1 MDVALNED
9 DRAFADD
16 VRDFVRSNLDPATRG
31 KVLLFQLPDRAER
44 TVWQRALVARGWG
57 APTWPTEHG
66 GPGWSV
72 TQRYLFDEI
81 LGEEGAPTPP
91 VFGMGMLAPVIM
103 RYGTTA
109 QKSHYL
115 PRILNVEDWWCQGF
129 SEPNAGSDLASLKT
143 RAVLDGNEWV
153 INGQKIWTTLAHQA
167 DWMFCLVRT
176 SQEEKKQE
184 GISLLLV
191 PMSKPGIT
199 VKPII
204 TIDGEHEVNEVFLDD
219 VRVPAENIIGEP
231 GQGWTYAK
239 YLLSQERTG
248 IARVSQSTREIA
260 RLKALA
266 KSRQAGNGTLY
277 DHPLFRAR
285 IARLEIA
292 LKALDITASRMISAL
307 STGTARGFEASLL
320 KIKGS
325 ELQQDI
331 SEALMDAAGDSAWRG
346 LDHHADWDFA
356 TAMDW
361 GEHPEHLAPAY
372 FNQRK
377 VTIYGGS
384 NEIQRNILAKTM
396 IGL

>member
-1 MDVALNED
+1 MNVALSPD
-9 DRAFADD
+9 DSAFAET

-31 KVLLFQLPDRAER
+31 KVLLFQLPDRQER
-44 TVWQRALVARGWG
+44 AVWQRKLVARGWG
-57 APTWPTEHG
+57 APTWPTEYG

-103 RYGTTA
+103 RFGTPT
-109 QKSHYL
+109 QKAHYL

-143 RAVLDGNEWV
+143 RAVLDGDEWV

-176 SQEEKKQE
+176 SHEEKKQE

-191 PMSKPGIT
+191 PMNTPGIT

-231 GQGWTYAK
+231 GRGWTYAK

-248 IARVSQSTREIA
+248 IARVSQSTREIG
-260 RLKALA
+260 RLKELA
-266 KSRQAGNGTLY
+266 KSRVVGSGTLY

-285 IARLEIA
+285 IVRLEIA

-307 STGTARGFEASLL
+307 STGSARGHEASLL

-346 LDHHADWDFA
+346 LDHHAEVEFA
-356 TAMDW
+356 TAMNW
-361 GEHPEHLAPAY
+361 GAHPEHLASAY

-396 IGL
+396 IGF